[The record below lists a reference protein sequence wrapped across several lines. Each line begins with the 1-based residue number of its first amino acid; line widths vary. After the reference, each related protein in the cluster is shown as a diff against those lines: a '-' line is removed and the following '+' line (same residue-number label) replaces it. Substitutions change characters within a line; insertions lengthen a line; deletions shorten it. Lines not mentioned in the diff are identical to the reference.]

1 MGAASTSKRHDL
13 ELIEPFLL
21 AIMDTVKT
29 AGGLEMRVGAPYLK
43 GQGPEPT
50 VDCMAVFGVLSRGT
64 GTMVSVAML
73 FSNRDYAAL
82 MEKIFQHPP
91 SEDVIHDGIGE
102 FVSLIF
108 SRVKKLMN
116 LDGTI
121 IRRMIPTIV
130 FGPNLKVTYLTA
142 GQSVIVPL
150 ESDAGVFYLELT
162 ME

>member
-1 MGAASTSKRHDL
+1 MGAASASKRHDL

-29 AGGLEMRVGAPYLK
+29 VGQLDVKVGTPYLK
-43 GQGPEPT
+43 GQGPA
-50 VDCMAVFGVLSRGT
+50 VAADRAAVFGVLSRAAST
-64 GTMVSVAML
+64 TVSVALL
-73 FSNRDYAAL
+73 FRDPDYATL

-91 SEDVIHDGIGE
+91 SESDVSDGIGE
-102 FVSLIF
+102 LVSLIF

-116 LDGTI
+116 LDGQI

-130 FGPNLKVTYLTA
+130 FGKDLKVSYLTS

-150 ESDAGVFYLELT
+150 ETEAGTFHLELT

>member
-13 ELIEPFLL
+13 ELVEPMLL

-29 AGGLEMRVGAPYLK
+29 AGGLEIRVGTPYLK
-43 GQGPEPT
+43 GQGPAVT
-50 VDCMAVFGVLSRGT
+50 VDSMAVFGVLSRGS
-64 GTMVSVAML
+64 GAMVSVAVL
-73 FSNRDYAAL
+73 FSSRDYAAL

-130 FGPNLKVTYLTA
+130 FGQSLKVSYLTA

-150 ESDAGVFYLELT
+150 ETDAGNFFLELT